1 MFDTLIDSRPK
12 RHPRRYFGVGVFSL
26 VAHTTIIGGV
36 VIATLNAGQS
46 DHKVRAEPS
55 VYVVLQQEKPSAQE
69 QLDDPLQHRPTFVVP
84 PVVSIGIPSIDV
96 TEKIDVQR
104 YLGSGVED
112 STANAMVLSNDVFIE
127 SIVEDKPRLLSAPP
141 PPYPELLR
149 QAGIEGRVLIEAVID
164 TAGRAEPGSVEIKAS
179 ADAGFDQPSRTWI
192 QHALF
197 RPARVHGRAVRVLV
211 QVPLDYRIIG
221 R

>member
-1 MFDTLIDSRPK
+1 VFETLIDSRPK
-12 RHPRRYFGVGVFSL
+12 RHPRKYFGVGVVSL
-26 VAHTTIIGGV
+26 GAHTTIIAGA

-46 DHKVRAEPS
+46 DNRLRAERS
-55 VYVVLQQEKPSAQE
+55 VYFVLPPQKLSAQ
-69 QLDDPLQHRPTFVVP
+69 QPLDDPLRHLETFVVP

-112 STANAMVLSNDVFIE
+112 SSASGMVLSNDVFIE

-164 TAGRAEPGSVEIKAS
+164 TAGRAEP
-179 ADAGFDQPSRTWI
+179 SRTWI

-197 RPARVHGRAVRVLV
+197 RPARVRGRAVRVLV

-221 R
+221 K

>member
-1 MFDTLIDSRPK
+1 MFETLIDSRPK
-12 RHPRRYFGVGVFSL
+12 RHPRKYFGVGVVSL
-26 VAHTTIIGGV
+26 GAHTTIIAGA

-46 DHKVRAEPS
+46 DNRLRAEPS
-55 VYVVLQQEKPSAQE
+55 VYFVLPPQKLSAQ
-69 QLDDPLQHRPTFVVP
+69 QPLDDPLRHLETFVVP

-112 STANAMVLSNDVFIE
+112 SSASGMVLSNDVFIE

-164 TAGRAEPGSVEIKAS
+164 TAGRAELGSVEIKES

-211 QVPLDYRIIG
+211 QVPVDYRIIG